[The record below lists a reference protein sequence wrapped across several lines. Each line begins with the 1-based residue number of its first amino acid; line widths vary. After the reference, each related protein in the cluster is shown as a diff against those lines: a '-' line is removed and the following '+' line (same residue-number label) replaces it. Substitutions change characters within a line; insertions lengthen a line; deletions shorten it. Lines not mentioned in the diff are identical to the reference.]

1 MYKLVR
7 CVAQRYNNNN
17 NNNNNNAYTLGV
29 KPKEKNQR
37 RAKNAEGGNRRER
50 KLKAEMKRLRQDIA
64 RAGNELHK
72 RKQRRKATKRE
83 KEIINQLRASMDGK
97 EVTSGNLRA
106 AKEQWL
112 DKLRYKKVKLDKYV
126 EKGNKKKD
134 NIMFQK
140 ELFSYAVES
149 REARR

>member
-1 MYKLVR
+1 MVYTMGKAV
-7 CVAQRYNNNN
+7 
-17 NNNNNNAYTLGV
+17 AYTLGV

-37 RAKNAEGGNRRER
+37 RAKKAEGGNRRER
-50 KLKAEMKRLRQDIA
+50 KLKAEIKRLRQDIA
-64 RAGNELHK
+64 RAGNELH
-72 RKQRRKATKRE
+72 RQKQRRKATKGE
-83 KEIINQLRASMDGK
+83 KEIINQLWASMGGK
-97 EVTSGNLRA
+97 EVTLGNLRA

-126 EKGNKKKD
+126 VEKGNRKKD

-140 ELFSYAVES
+140 DQKSFYAGES